1 MSHRM
6 IPEDKGREPVPDSSR
21 PGDRGLA
28 PLAHA
33 SPRAG
38 GKGRG
43 RIPGGPRRVLHL
55 ALLLS
60 LPLAA
65 SGCGIVNSGI
75 DAKAQEVHDL
85 WFIILWLAI
94 PVFVFVWGMLIIAVI
109 RYRKRRGDESEPVQ
123 TRGNNGA
130 LVTFFAAP
138 LAIVVLLLS
147 FGEVTVNRVDHIDP
161 HPAERL
167 VVTGSQWQWSARYV
181 KEGITVSGKTASETS
196 NGKPLTMAV
205 PLGRSVQVTLESTDV
220 MHGFFIPGM
229 LYMKNALP
237 GHPNVFTFTPTKAGI
252 YHGQC
257 TQFCGLWHS
266 KMTLVLEVLTP
277 ARFAAW
283 VNQQKKAVSK
293 AGSCTPTGSS
303 ITLTAQHITW
313 DKTCIAAVA
322 GQPIQITIIN
332 KDAGIAHNFA
342 IWVSSAL
349 KKRLYQTANVNG
361 PATMTFTAPALPAG
375 KYYFQCDVHGPA
387 MSGTLIIGNK
397 AG

>member
-1 MSHRM
+1 
-6 IPEDKGREPVPDSSR
+6 
-21 PGDRGLA
+21 
-28 PLAHA
+28 
-33 SPRAG
+33 
-38 GKGRG
+38 
-43 RIPGGPRRVLHL
+43 VLRL
-55 ALLLS
+55 ALLLA

-65 SGCGIVNSGI
+65 CGCDVVNSGI
-75 DAKAQEVHDL
+75 DPKAQEVHDL

-109 RYRKRRGDESEPVQ
+109 RYRRRPGDESEPVQ
-123 TRGNNGA
+123 TRGHNGA

-138 LAIVVLLLS
+138 LAIVILLLS
-147 FGEVTVNRVDHIDP
+147 FGEVTVNRVDAIAP

-181 KEGITVSGKTASETS
+181 KEGIAVSGKTASETS
-196 NGKPLTMAV
+196 NGAPLTMAV
-205 PLGRSVQVTLESTDV
+205 PLGRSVQVTLMSTDV
-220 MHGFFIPGM
+220 MHGFFVPGM
-229 LYMKNALP
+229 LFMKNALP
-237 GHPNVFTFTPTKAGI
+237 GHPNTFTFTPTKVGI

-266 KMTLVLEVLTP
+266 KMTIVLEVLTP

-283 VNQQKKAVSK
+283 VNQQKRAVSS

-303 ITLTAQHITW
+303 ITLIAQHIQW
-313 DKTCIAAVA
+313 DKKCIAAVA
-322 GQPIQITIIN
+322 GKPIQITIIN

-361 PATMTFTAPALPAG
+361 PASMTFTAPALPAG
-375 KYYFQCDVHGPA
+375 KYYFQCDIHGPA
-387 MSGTLIIGNK
+387 MSGTLIIGN